1 VRASSTSPGLS
12 SDDDQ
17 QSGDLDSEPQQQQTL
32 QSQWGVVSPAI
43 VASRQRVNSLSH
55 AHIPRQSSPLASKRR
70 ASSQIDA
77 DEQMTIVGEPSS
89 SPPTASSPGTSPRGL
104 VASAAALGADVLS
117 RSPRRAVVSPR
128 KSPLASPRPTDRAPT
143 SPRFTPHKQRATT
156 IILSSSSQLAAIAKN
171 FPQDDGA
178 VQYARNVPPPLPPDN
193 LKVESDGE
201 SKAGSVAVAAGAP
214 VDAKADELKPAA
226 ADDAPPDDDDEP
238 LAPPA
243 EPAPPAQTAPPAQPA
258 APAQPAPT
266 QVLTRAPSDKV
277 IVPPLAMPQNIN
289 ANSLAAPGRVAG
301 RAPSSNPTS
310 PVPSRPGGAR
320 PPARVWPPPGGPAGR
335 TPSPPPGRTSPPV
348 AAKTAPTPPTLTKA
362 VTAPVVGGDDMD

>member
-1 VRASSTSPGLS
+1 MRASSTSPGLS

-17 QSGDLDSEPQQQQTL
+17 QSGDLDSDQQQQT
-32 QSQWGVVSPAI
+32 QAQQQQTQWGVVSPAI

-89 SPPTASSPGTSPRGL
+89 SPPTSSSPGTSPRGL
-104 VASAAALGADVLS
+104 VASAAALGADS

-156 IILSSSSQLAAIAKN
+156 IILSSSSQLAVIAKN
-171 FPQDDGA
+171 FPKDDGA
-178 VQYARNVPPPLPPDN
+178 IEYARNVPPPLPPDN
-193 LKVESDGE
+193 IKVESDGE
-201 SKAGSVAVAAGAP
+201 SKAGNVAVADAAP
-214 VDAKADELKPAA
+214 VEAKADEPKPVVADAPTDAPAA
-226 ADDAPPDDDDEP
+226 PEDDEP

-243 EPAPPAQTAPPAQPA
+243 EPAPPVQTA

-289 ANSLAAPGRVAG
+289 ANNLASPGRVAG

-310 PVPSRPGGAR
+310 PVPSRPGGPR

-348 AAKTAPTPPTLTKA
+348 AVKAPTPPTLTKA